1 MRLNMADIVY
11 IDVAEGIKRVMNNT
25 KLYVK
30 LLTKFKD
37 DKNLAELEEA
47 LAAGDLQKAQV
58 SAHTLKGLAANL
70 SLAEL
75 YKQSLEIEAQIKAG
89 SVDPDQEEA
98 VKDVYAR
105 TLIETDKVIAQY
117 A

>member
-1 MRLNMADIVY
+1 MTADDVVY
-11 IDVAEGIKRVMNNT
+11 IDAAEGVKRVMNNS

-30 LLTKFKD
+30 LLVKFKD
-37 DKNLAELEEA
+37 DKNLAELDEA
-47 LAAGDLQKAQV
+47 IVAGDLTKAQA

-70 SLAEL
+70 SLTEL
-75 YKQSLEIEAQIKAG
+75 FKQSLELETQIKAG
-89 SVDPDQEEA
+89 SVDPDQMET
-98 VKDVYAR
+98 VKNVYAQ